1 MPATLQLYG
10 IRHHGPGSAK
20 SLLQVLQLDPPDLIL
35 IESPSDAEALLSVAA
50 DPGFV
55 PPVAMLVYNPKN
67 FSQASFFPFAEFS
80 PEWQAIQFALQQKIP
95 LRFMDLPMS
104 FNFVLSEQMPEAPEL
119 FEENA
124 SGEVPEMQDPF
135 STIAAL
141 AGYADPERWWE
152 AAIEGPGALHGSGGS
167 FGVVLELM
175 QALRESKSI
184 AESAETLRREA
195 YMRQC
200 VRAAEKE
207 GFGKI
212 AVVCGAW
219 HTPALE
225 ATPRIKAS
233 ADAAVLK
240 GLKKVKTEAVWIPWS
255 FERLAKQKGYG
266 AGVLAPAWY
275 RVLFDCLLR
284 KGDSAEAT
292 ARWLSHAAR
301 LLREKDL
308 EISSAHIIE
317 ATRLAE
323 QLAALRHLAL
333 PGIEELR
340 EAAVSVLCGG
350 SELQLQLIDEQLVI
364 GDVLGSIPAHLP
376 APPLKADFEAAVRQC
391 RLELK
396 PGAQHIALDL
406 RQDAHL
412 RKSVLFHRILLLG
425 IPWAQALER
434 GEGKQGSFHENW
446 SLRWLPDYELNLIEA
461 GKWGNTVYEAALTA
475 SLARG
480 QELAQLPELVG
491 LLGQSLRADLPAA
504 VPALL
509 ARLRES
515 AALATDVWSMAAAV
529 LPLVETLRYGAARRL
544 DVDSLQQILEE
555 LVPRTCLLL
564 PSACVHLDE
573 EQAEQLRKVIFAF
586 NKALGLIENA
596 QYEQD
601 WQQALYQ
608 LYEQPGSAP
617 LLAGLALRLLFDKK
631 QIPAEE
637 IALQMGYRWS
647 AGYTPLEAANWLDG
661 FLSGSGIL
669 LLHYQMLWQVVYE
682 WVGQLQAAD
691 FKESLPLLRRVFSRF
706 GGPERQKLLE
716 LVKAGPEKATAR
728 NIGQAAD
735 WHAERIARV
744 SPLLKQLVKE

>member
-1 MPATLQLYG
+1 MPANLQLYG

-20 SLLQVLQLDPPDLIL
+20 SLLQALQLDPPDLIL
-35 IESPSDAEALLSVAA
+35 IEGPTDAAALLSVAA
-50 DPGFV
+50 DPDFV

-67 FSQASFFPFAEFS
+67 FSQAGFFPFAEFS

-104 FNFVLSEQMPEAPEL
+104 FNFALNDQMPEAPEL
-119 FEENA
+119 FEENKLSEA
-124 SGEVPEMQDPF
+124 LEMPDPF
-135 STIAAL
+135 SAIAAM
-141 AGYADPERWWE
+141 AGYSDPERWWE
-152 AAIEGPGALHGSGGS
+152 AAIEGPGAVHGADGS
-167 FGVVLELM
+167 FGIVLELM
-175 QALRESKSI
+175 QALRESKTI

-200 VRAAEKE
+200 VRTAEKE

-219 HTPALE
+219 HTPAIA

-284 KGDSAEAT
+284 KGDSAEAS

-364 GDVLGSIPAHLP
+364 GDVLGNIPAHLP

-425 IPWAQALER
+425 IPWAQALEG

-480 QELAQLPELVG
+480 QEMTQLPALVG
-491 LLGQSLRADLPAA
+491 LLGQSLRADLPAV

-509 ARLRES
+509 ARLRDS
-515 AALATDVWSMAAAV
+515 AALATDVWTMAAAV
-529 LPLVETLRYGAARRL
+529 LPLVETLRYGAARRM
-544 DVDSLQQILEE
+544 DVGSLQQILEE
-555 LVPRTCLLL
+555 LAPRTCLLL
-564 PSACVHLDE
+564 PAACLHLDE
-573 EQAEQLRKVIFAF
+573 EQAMQLRQVIFAF
-586 NKALGLIENA
+586 NKALGLIDNA

-601 WQQALYQ
+601 WQQALYL

-631 QIPAEE
+631 QIPAGE

-647 AGYTPLEAANWLDG
+647 AGYSPLDAANWLDG

-682 WVGQLQAAD
+682 WVAQLPAAD

-716 LVKAGPEKATAR
+716 LAKVGPEQLQVTSAQGNSAWDETRLSK
-728 NIGQAAD
+728 
-735 WHAERIARV
+735 V
-744 SPLLKQLVKE
+744 KSLLNQLIQ